1 MQSVVFVLFF
11 MIFYK
16 EKIKHG
22 GIKKSRMPIVQ
33 SQPLVWAEINL
44 TLLQKNLAIIRSYLG
59 GHTKLL
65 GVVKHDA
72 YGHGACV
79 IAEFL
84 AANGI
89 DYLGVG
95 RVAEGVELRQAGITI
110 PILVMGFSLAG
121 EAERI
126 IRYQLTPTVGDRE
139 FADAL
144 QHACDVRQSN
154 VKIHIRVDTSRSGIG
169 VLPEHFESLL
179 LQINANQRLR
189 VEGVF
194 THPAS
199 IYQGR
204 RKRIKAELDM
214 FNRCIARATAHGI
227 SVPLQHAV
235 SSPGI
240 FRIPQAHMTM
250 VRCGTALW
258 GLPSFPN
265 QKMNGLQPI
274 MQLKTRILN
283 IGRLSGLIT
292 PGYTCPVQRDGDML
306 AAVLPLGY
314 GDAPFL
320 MDLKD
325 GEVLVRGRRVRI
337 LGQPCMGHLLLD
349 VTGISKIAVG
359 DEVVVFGRQRGRSV
373 GVAELAEKA
382 GIALQRCESLC
393 MLGKQITRV
402 YVGENNNYQFMAR

>member
-1 MQSVVFVLFF
+1 
-11 MIFYK
+11 
-16 EKIKHG
+16 
-22 GIKKSRMPIVQ
+22 MPIAQ
-33 SQPLVWAEINL
+33 SQPLVWTEINL
-44 TLLQKNLAIIRSYLG
+44 TILQKNLAIIRSYLG
-59 GHTKLL
+59 GNTKLL

-79 IAEFL
+79 IAKFL

-95 RVAEGVELRQAGITI
+95 RATEGLELRKAGITI

-126 IRYQLTPTVGDRE
+126 VRYQLTPTVCDRE
-139 FADAL
+139 FAAAL
-144 QHACDVRQSN
+144 QHACDMCQCD

-179 LQINANQRLR
+179 MQINANQRLR
-189 VEGVF
+189 VEGIF
-194 THPAS
+194 THPIS
-199 IYQGR
+199 IYQGER
-204 RKRIKAELDM
+204 ERIKAELDT
-214 FNRCIARATAHGI
+214 FNRCVARAAAHGI
-227 SVPLQHAV
+227 SIPLQHAV

-240 FRIPQAHMTM
+240 FRIPQAHLTM
-250 VRCGTALW
+250 VRSGTALW

-274 MQLKTRILN
+274 MQLKTIILN
-283 IGRLSGLIT
+283 ISRLSGLLT
-292 PGYTCPVQRDGDML
+292 PGYTCPMKPDGDLL

-337 LGQPCMGHLLLD
+337 LGRPCMGHLLLD
-349 VTGISKIAVG
+349 VTRIPQIAAG
-359 DEVVVFGRQRGRSV
+359 DEVVVFGRQRDRSV
-373 GVAELAEKA
+373 GVAELAEKS

-393 MLGKQITRV
+393 MLGKQITRF
-402 YVGENNNYQFMAR
+402 YVGENNNYQFMTR

>member
-1 MQSVVFVLFF
+1 MQSS
-11 MIFYK
+11 
-16 EKIKHG
+16 IKQG
-22 GIKKSRMPIVQ
+22 GIKEQRMPIVQ

-44 TLLQKNLAIIRSYLG
+44 TLLQKNLTLIRSYLG

-79 IAEFL
+79 IAKFL
-84 AANGI
+84 AENGI

-95 RVAEGVELRQAGITI
+95 RVAEGVELREAGITL
-110 PILVMGFSLAG
+110 PILVMGLSLAG
-121 EAERI
+121 EVERI

-144 QHACDVRQSN
+144 QYACDVYQSDLP
-154 VKIHIRVDTSRSGIG
+154 IHIRVDTSRSGIG

-179 LQINANQRLR
+179 LQISAKKRLR

-194 THPAS
+194 THPVS
-199 IYQGR
+199 TYQGER
-204 RKRIKAELDM
+204 EWIKAEIDA
-214 FNRCIARATAHGI
+214 FNRCVVRAVVHGI
-227 SVPLQHAV
+227 SIPLQHVA

-240 FRIPQAHMTM
+240 LRFPEAHFTM
-250 VRCGTALW
+250 VRSGTALW

-265 QKMNGLQPI
+265 QKMDGLQPI

-283 IGRLSGLIT
+283 IGRLSGLLM
-292 PGYTCPVQRDGDML
+292 PGYTCPVKLDGDL
-306 AAVLPLGY
+306 IAAVLPLGY

-320 MDLKD
+320 MYLKD
-325 GEVLVRGRRVRI
+325 GEVLVRGRRARI

-349 VTGISKIAVG
+349 VTRIPKIAAG
-359 DEVVVFGRQRGRSV
+359 DEVVVFGRQQGLSV

-382 GIALQRCESLC
+382 GIALERCESLC
-393 MLGKQITRV
+393 MLGKQITRF
-402 YVGENNNYQFMAR
+402 YVEENDNYQFIAR